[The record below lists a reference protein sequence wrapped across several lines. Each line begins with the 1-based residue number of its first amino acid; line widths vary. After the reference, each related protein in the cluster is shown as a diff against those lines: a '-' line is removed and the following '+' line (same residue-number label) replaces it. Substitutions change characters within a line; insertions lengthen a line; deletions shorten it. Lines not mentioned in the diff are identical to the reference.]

1 MLALASFILLAL
13 AGLGPSRCRTA
24 YLCGC
29 IPPSTLLRLTFNCYI
44 LIYSTVLNSCLYPF
58 FDACCLRWFLRQAC
72 TCGVSTYSIVLNSVT
87 IPLGGPA
94 ACAALHVFVRVP

>member
-1 MLALASFILLAL
+1 HS
-13 AGLGPSRCRTA
+13 A

-44 LIYSTVLNSCLYPF
+44 LIYSTVLNSVTIPLLRSSFSSFSCLPCLYPF